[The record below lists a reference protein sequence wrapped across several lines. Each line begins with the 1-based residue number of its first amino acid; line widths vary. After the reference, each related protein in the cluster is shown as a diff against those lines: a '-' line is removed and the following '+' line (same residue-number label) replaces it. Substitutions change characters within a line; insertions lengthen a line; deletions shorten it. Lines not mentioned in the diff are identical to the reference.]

1 MSGAACLAELKDYFR
16 TNATLNRM
24 NHPARGH
31 TKCVMC
37 LSNRRQS
44 RGYEAWFLLRWNVL
58 SEHDQYD
65 FRVCMGRQLHLQ
77 DPSLFRV
84 AVRRGAPRVVIFY
97 IEPLL
102 QTLAN
107 DWFHPRPAHRFRLED
122 ALDILHSPQP
132 ADNVFLNQAY
142 NT

>member
-1 MSGAACLAELKDYFR
+1 MSGAQSLADLKAYFK
-16 TNATLNRM
+16 TNAVLNAM
-24 NHPARGH
+24 NKTARGN

-37 LSNRRQS
+37 LSNRQQR
-44 RGYEAWFLLRWNVL
+44 RGYEAWFLLRWNIL

-65 FRVCMGRQLHLQ
+65 FRVFVGRQLSLQ

-84 AVRRGAPRVVIFY
+84 AVRQGSPRVVIFY

-107 DWFHPRPAHRFRLED
+107 DWFHPRPAHRYRLED
-122 ALDILHSPQP
+122 ALDILHNPQP
-132 ADNVFLNQAY
+132 ADNLFRNQAY
-142 NT
+142 GT

>member
-1 MSGAACLAELKDYFR
+1 MSGAQSLADLKAYFK
-16 TNATLNRM
+16 TNATLNTM
-24 NHPARGH
+24 NKTSRGS

-37 LSNRRQS
+37 LSNRQQR

-65 FRVCMGRQLHLQ
+65 FRVFIGRQLTLH

-84 AVRRGAPRVVIFY
+84 GVRVGSPRVVVFY

-107 DWFHPRPAHRFRLED
+107 DWFHPRPAHRYRLED
-122 ALDILHSPQP
+122 ALDILHNPQP
-132 ADNVFLNQAY
+132 ADNLFRNLAY
-142 NT
+142 GT